1 MEPQV
6 STVLKIQ
13 RLPTRG
19 ENVMP
24 KKKKKPTKKKSN
36 KKPKRELEG
45 YYIPGDGTIKVI
57 YRKNGGLS
65 I

>member
-1 MEPQV
+1 
-6 STVLKIQ
+6 
-13 RLPTRG
+13 
-19 ENVMP
+19 MP

-36 KKPKRELEG
+36 RKPNRELEG

>member
-1 MEPQV
+1 
-6 STVLKIQ
+6 
-13 RLPTRG
+13 
-19 ENVMP
+19 MP
-24 KKKKKPTKKKSN
+24 RKKKKKPIKKKVI

-45 YYIPGDGTIKVI
+45 YYIPGDGTIEII